1 MPKFTIADVLHL
13 AADKYLIADTE
24 DTANFDKEHYS
35 CCAIHNAIAELAPKE
50 FFDNQGFRIFYT
62 GEANETPTG
71 KRVFA
76 GLKAMGLDPGSTQL
90 FKKLEKK
97 TYGGWYNLTPE
108 SQGARYSWLKFAA
121 MIAEEQGV

>member
-13 AADKYLIADTE
+13 AADKYLADTY
-24 DTANFDKEHYS
+24 DATVYTNKEHYS
-35 CCAIHNAIAELAPKE
+35 CCAIHNAIHQLAPKE
-50 FFDNQGFRIFYT
+50 FLDENGFQRFYT
-62 GEANETPTG
+62 GEADETPTG

-76 GLKAMGLDPGSTQL
+76 GLKAMGLDPGSTRL
-90 FKKLEKK
+90 FKNLEKK
-97 TYGGWYNLTPE
+97 NPGGRRDPTPE